1 MRTKSDAGLQR
12 PLHEPATMVRSF
24 THPPS
29 IHIPPTPMGTDEK
42 EMNMKNEIL
51 LCLHYSVLESVLLK
65 VKGMLACCACL
76 MAEMLMALVGRL
88 SACGIVLA
96 MPSISL
102 VNARPMYA
110 SPFLP
115 SRMPLFFLFPLPV
128 PQNSLILLSHQ
139 GKKSIQGFR
148 LGDLFF
154 EERRLLTS
162 SSGLLKPRKFH
173 TVCSEE
179 ESGERLPIVYI
190 HKPKVC
196 PCRQVGACLGLP
208 IYTPKA

>member
-1 MRTKSDAGLQR
+1 
-12 PLHEPATMVRSF
+12 
-24 THPPS
+24 
-29 IHIPPTPMGTDEK
+29 MGTDEK

-51 LCLHYSVLESVLLK
+51 PCLHYSVLESVFLK
-65 VKGMLACCACL
+65 VTGMLACCACL
-76 MAEMLMALVGRL
+76 MAEMLMSLVGRL

-96 MPSISL
+96 MPCIHL
-102 VNARPMYA
+102 VNARPMSA
-110 SPFLP
+110 SPFLRY
-115 SRMPLFFLFPLPV
+115 SMPLFFLFPLPV
-128 PQNSLILLSHQ
+128 PSFLLILLSHP
-139 GKKSIQGFR
+139 GKKSFQGFR

-196 PCRQVGACLGLP
+196 PCHQVGVCLGLP

>member
-1 MRTKSDAGLQR
+1 
-12 PLHEPATMVRSF
+12 
-24 THPPS
+24 
-29 IHIPPTPMGTDEK
+29 MGTDEK

-51 LCLHYSVLESVLLK
+51 PSLHNPVLESVLPK

-76 MAEMLMALVGRL
+76 MVEMVLTLVAWL
-88 SACGIVLA
+88 PECGIVPA
-96 MPSISL
+96 MPCIPL
-102 VNARPMYA
+102 VNARPMSA
-110 SPFLP
+110 STFLRFP
-115 SRMPLFFLFPLPV
+115 MPLFFQLTLPV
-128 PQNSLILLSHQ
+128 PQILLILLSHPT
-139 GKKSIQGFR
+139 KKSFQGIR
-148 LGDLFF
+148 PGDLFF

-179 ESGERLPIVYI
+179 ESGERLPIVYM

-196 PCRQVGACLGLP
+196 PYHQVGVCLGLP